1 MQLWSQS
8 WAKAQMWTRAS
19 GFSEGP
25 QKLCSPG
32 LLSCRVSFQSPF
44 SPGACHIFPGTRCRS
59 RFVCVVA
66 RGLSLPAGKAI
77 AGLRCGPWKGHSFY
91 VLMSACWKLCLLLE
105 EPTVSET
112 GICSGEEVPIPLLD
126 VKRAPHHP
134 LLSCT

>member
-59 RFVCVVA
+59 RLVCVVA
-66 RGLSLPAGKAI
+66 RGLSPPAGKAI

-91 VLMSACWKLCLLLE
+91 SPEVCLLKALPPAGGANLLLRLASVLE
-105 EPTVSET
+105 TRFQSLYWT
-112 GICSGEEVPIPLLD
+112 
-126 VKRAPHHP
+126 
-134 LLSCT
+134 